1 VAVSLVA
8 LRCRTA
14 DRFPGAPRGVEILAP
29 LVAHA
34 LDVEPRYIGSGG
46 ETRETRYDED
56 LRDSRGCLLE
66 AGGQIDDALAAGD
79 TPVLLAADCSVCVTT
94 LPAVIRNRPE
104 ARILWL
110 DAHGDYNT
118 PGTSGSGY
126 LGGMCLAAATG
137 EWDAGLGEAV
147 PAERV
152 VLAGIRD
159 LDAGERVLLEQSP
172 ATVIGASTIETLVAA
187 KNALDGAPVFV
198 HLDLDVLDPDV
209 FPAQFPAPG
218 GLTGESL
225 RDVLGELAE
234 GSRIVGLEITA
245 FEAPEE
251 DAERERLAAMVE
263 SIVEPLL

>member
-66 AGGQIDDALAAGD
+66 AGGQIDDAMSAGRL
-79 TPVLLAADCSVCVTT
+79 PVLLASDCSICMTT
-94 LPAVIRNRPE
+94 LPTVLRHEPD
-104 ARILWL
+104 ARVLWL
-110 DAHGDYNT
+110 DAHGDFNT
-118 PGTSGSGY
+118 PETTPSGF
-126 LGGMCLAAATG
+126 LGGMCLAAACGRWQTG
-137 EWDAGLGEAV
+137 LGDALVVDPARVVMAGVRDLDGGERVELERAGVGTAPPGRLAGALEGEAV
-147 PAERV
+147 Y
-152 VLAGIRD
+152 
-159 LDAGERVLLEQSP
+159 
-172 ATVIGASTIETLVAA
+172 
-187 KNALDGAPVFV
+187 V